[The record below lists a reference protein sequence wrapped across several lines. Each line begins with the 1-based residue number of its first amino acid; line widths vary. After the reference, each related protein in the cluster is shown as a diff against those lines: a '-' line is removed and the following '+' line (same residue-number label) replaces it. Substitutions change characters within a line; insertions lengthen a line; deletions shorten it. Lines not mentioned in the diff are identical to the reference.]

1 MRYAFIYEQCNRHS
15 TERLCRVM
23 GVSTS
28 GYYDWRDREPSELAK
43 RDQELANM
51 IRDSHVNSHKIYGS
65 PRVHDDLKADNQKVS
80 RKRVARLMQDQGLV
94 ARCVKAF
101 KKTTVVDPEL
111 PVATNLLRQEFT
123 ATSPNQRWT
132 SDITYI
138 NTDEG
143 WLYLAV
149 VMDLYSRTI
158 VGWAMDKH
166 MTVELVMAALNMAL
180 KNRKIT
186 SELTLHSD
194 RGSQYCAGLYQQLLS
209 HYSIACSMSRVGNCY
224 DNAAMESFF
233 HSLKTEWVHHYRY
246 ETRDAARNS
255 IFEYIEVFYN
265 RQRRHSF
272 SDRMPPMMFEALA
285 EVA

>member
-1 MRYAFIYEQCNRHS
+1 
-15 TERLCRVM
+15 
-23 GVSTS
+23 
-28 GYYDWRDREPSELAK
+28 
-43 RDQELANM
+43 M

-80 RKRVARLMQDQGLV
+80 RKRVARLMQEQGLV

-111 PVATNLLRQEFT
+111 PVATNLLRQDFT
-123 ATSPNQRWT
+123 ATGPNQRWT

-138 NTDEG
+138 NTDRG

-209 HYSIACSMSRVGNCY
+209 HHSIACSMSGVGNCY